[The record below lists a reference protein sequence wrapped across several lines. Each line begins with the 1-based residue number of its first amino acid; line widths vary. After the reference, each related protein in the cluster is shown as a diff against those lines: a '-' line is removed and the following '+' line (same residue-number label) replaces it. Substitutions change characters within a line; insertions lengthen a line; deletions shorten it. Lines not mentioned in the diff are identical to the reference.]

1 MNLFVL
7 GIFEH
12 IGLDSW
18 PSVKTLAIGI
28 ASFMSYSWAEKPVSF
43 KNMPSLKVGALPSET
58 SVQPAAQ
65 EAVDTPQ
72 KSAVK
77 KRR

>member
-1 MNLFVL
+1 MGMFNTVRLWVA
-7 GIFEH
+7 
-12 IGLDSW
+12 
-18 PSVKTLAIGI
+18 LAIGI
-28 ASFMSYSWAEKPVSF
+28 ASLMSYSWAEKPVSF
-43 KNMPSLKVGALPSET
+43 KNMPSFKVGALPSET